1 MVWSI
6 LHVQCWTGICFRRS
20 RRHVPVQHVS
30 SLSCSSVSGWWYA
43 SDAVGGI
50 PPSRH
55 SSSPMHN
62 ILTLL
67 SPSSALPG
75 LLSLAYT
82 AESQLDRF
90 ERLLNSGSLA
100 GSTQALDRIHSHL
113 KQQSA
118 TSLALLD
125 NMELCD
131 TPLSIPTFKS
141 TLARFGI
148 DVRSAGKSDFWRV
161 VEAAA
166 RSGSVRRWDT
176 RLQIEA
182 FEATRRRWFL
192 VFDTITYDPSQF
204 GDEVMFGPYWRR
216 YQRSVQHAVVRR
228 AHGSLR
234 RFRRSGMGFDDHV
247 RYFAVPE
254 AHKDGRTHVH
264 ILWFVSHL
272 PDVASEADPN
282 AHGPLRPRRQVDGWP
297 PYPFGLITMR
307 IPVRYRGD
315 AFTTRLGW
323 RLPLDKDGKRP
334 ILKDAVAVARYMAK
348 YLSKPKPESLKCR
361 RIRTSPRLGL
371 RPLQARLSTLTLPQ
385 LALLSRDPRQS
396 RIKRAIN
403 GIPLPQSLLR
413 SQILREMI
421 IRFRKHLMLYSGPMR
436 IMFDTLKSVLG
447 TNSRPPL
454 QEHFPSL
461 TLLATMSKLRSFID
475 TLMNTL
481 SDTDISEL
489 SSLFTEYDK
498 PSYFAGHAPTYRP
511 SLGVL

>member
-1 MVWSI
+1 
-6 LHVQCWTGICFRRS
+6 
-20 RRHVPVQHVS
+20 
-30 SLSCSSVSGWWYA
+30 
-43 SDAVGGI
+43 
-50 PPSRH
+50 
-55 SSSPMHN
+55 MHN

-67 SPSSALPG
+67 SPSAALPG

-82 AESQLDRF
+82 AESQLERF

-100 GSTQALDRIHSHL
+100 GTTQALDRIHSHL
-113 KQQSA
+113 EQQSA
-118 TSLALLD
+118 TVLALLD

-131 TPLSIPTFKS
+131 TPSIPTFKD
-141 TLARFGI
+141 TLDAFGCQVI
-148 DVRSAGKSDFWRV
+148 SSGKSEFWRV

-166 RSGSVRRWDT
+166 RSSSVRRWDT

-182 FEATRRRWFL
+182 FEATRRQWFL

-204 GDEVMFGPYWRR
+204 GDEVMFGPHWRR

-234 RFRRSGMGFDDHV
+234 RFRRSGKGFDDHV

-264 ILWFVSHL
+264 ILWFISHL
-272 PDVASEADPN
+272 PDVSSEGDPN
-282 AHGPLRPRRQVDGWP
+282 AHNPLRPRRQVDGWP
-297 PYPFGLITMR
+297 PYPFGMITMR

-371 RPLQARLSTLTLPQ
+371 RSLQARLSTLTLPQ
-385 LALLSRDPRQS
+385 LALLHRDPRQS
-396 RIKRAIN
+396 RIKRAIH

-421 IRFRKHLMLYSGPMR
+421 LRFRKHLSLFSGPMR
-436 IMFDTLKSVLG
+436 ITFDTLKDVLG
-447 TNSRPPL
+447 TNSRPQL
-454 QEHFPSL
+454 QEHFQISIL
-461 TLLATMSKLRSFID
+461 QATISKLRNFID
-475 TLMNTL
+475 TLTISL
-481 SDTDISEL
+481 TSTDISEV
-489 SSLFTEYDK
+489 STLFTDYDK
-498 PSYFAGHAPTYRP
+498 PTLYHSHAPTFKQ
-511 SLGVL
+511 SLGVLQ

>member
-1 MVWSI
+1 
-6 LHVQCWTGICFRRS
+6 
-20 RRHVPVQHVS
+20 
-30 SLSCSSVSGWWYA
+30 
-43 SDAVGGI
+43 
-50 PPSRH
+50 
-55 SSSPMHN
+55 MHN

-67 SPSSALPG
+67 TPSAALPG
-75 LLSLAYT
+75 LLSQAYKAEKQLERYEKLREKPGALT
-82 AESQLDRF
+82 ATDSALSAAEAHFRSQVDR
-90 ERLLNSGSLA
+90 
-100 GSTQALDRIHSHL
+100 T
-113 KQQSA
+113 
-118 TSLALLD
+118 LALLD

-131 TPLSIPTFKS
+131 TPPQIPTFKAS
-141 TLARFGI
+141 LGQLGI
-148 DVRSAGKSDFWRV
+148 ELSQTGQSEFWRV

-166 RSGSVRRWDT
+166 RSAAVRRWDT

-182 FEATRRRWFL
+182 FEATLRQWFL

-204 GDEVMFGPYWRR
+204 RDEVMFGSHWRR

-234 RFRRSGMGFDDHV
+234 RFRRSGKGFDDHV

-272 PDVASEADPN
+272 PDVASEGDPN
-282 AHGPLRPRRQVDGWP
+282 AHNPLHPRRQVDGWP
-297 PYPFGLITMR
+297 AYPFGMITMR

-348 YLSKPKPESLKCR
+348 YLSKPKPESLRCR

-371 RPLQARLSTLTLPQ
+371 RPLQIRLSTLTLPQ
-385 LALLSRDPRQS
+385 LALLHRDPRQS

-403 GIPLPQSLLR
+403 GIPVPQSLLR

-421 IRFRKHLMLYSGPMR
+421 IRFRKHLSRHRGPMR
-436 IMFDTLKSVLG
+436 ITFDTLKDVLG
-447 TNSRPPL
+447 TNSRLQL
-454 QEHFPSL
+454 QEHFQISIL
-461 TLLATMSKLRSFID
+461 QATISKLRSFID
-475 TLMNTL
+475 TLMTIL
-481 SDTDISEL
+481 TPTDISEV
-489 SSLFTEYDK
+489 SNLFTDYDK
-498 PSYFAGHAPTYRP
+498 PTLYHSHAPTFKQ
-511 SLGVL
+511 SLGVLQ

>member
-1 MVWSI
+1 
-6 LHVQCWTGICFRRS
+6 
-20 RRHVPVQHVS
+20 
-30 SLSCSSVSGWWYA
+30 
-43 SDAVGGI
+43 
-50 PPSRH
+50 
-55 SSSPMHN
+55 MHN

-75 LLSLAYT
+75 LLSAAYT
-82 AESQLDRF
+82 AESQLERF
-90 ERLLNSGSLA
+90 ERLLNSGSVA
-100 GSTQALDRIHSHL
+100 GTTQALDRIHSHL

-118 TSLALLD
+118 TVLALLD

-131 TPLSIPTFKS
+131 TPPIGTFKD
-141 TLARFGI
+141 TLDAFGCQVI
-148 DVRSAGKSDFWRV
+148 SAGKSEFWRV

-166 RSGSVRRWDT
+166 RSSSVRRWDT

-182 FEATRRRWFL
+182 FEATSRQWFL

-228 AHGSLR
+228 AYGSLR
-234 RFRRSGMGFDDHV
+234 RFRRSGKGFDDHV

-264 ILWFVSHL
+264 ILWFISHL
-272 PDVASEADPN
+272 PDVSSEGDPN
-282 AHGPLRPRRQVDGWP
+282 AHNPLRPRRQVNGWP
-297 PYPFGLITMR
+297 PYPFGMITMR

-361 RIRTSPRLGL
+361 RIRTSPLLGL

-385 LALLSRDPRQS
+385 LALLHRDPRQS
-396 RIKRAIN
+396 RIKRAIH
-403 GIPLPQSLLR
+403 GIPVPQSLLR

-421 IRFRKHLMLYSGPMR
+421 FRFRKHLSQNPGPMR
-436 IMFDTLKSVLG
+436 TTYDTLKHVLG
-447 TNSRPPL
+447 INSRPQL
-454 QEHFPSL
+454 QELFQISIL
-461 TLLATMSKLRSFID
+461 QATISKLQSFIG
-475 TLMNTL
+475 TLMRTL
-481 SDTDISEL
+481 TSMDISEV
-489 SSLFTEYDK
+489 SNLFTDYEK
-498 PSYFAGHAPTYRP
+498 PTLYHSHAPTFKQ
-511 SLGVL
+511 SLGVLQ

>member
-1 MVWSI
+1 
-6 LHVQCWTGICFRRS
+6 
-20 RRHVPVQHVS
+20 
-30 SLSCSSVSGWWYA
+30 
-43 SDAVGGI
+43 
-50 PPSRH
+50 
-55 SSSPMHN
+55 MHN

-67 SPSSALPG
+67 SPSAALPG

-82 AESQLDRF
+82 AESQLERF
-90 ERLLNSGSLA
+90 ERLLNLGSLA

-118 TSLALLD
+118 TALSLLD

-131 TPLSIPTFKS
+131 TPPPIPTFKS

-148 DVRSAGKSDFWRV
+148 DVHSPGKSEFWRV

-166 RSGSVRRWDT
+166 RSSSVRRWDT

-182 FEATRRRWFL
+182 FEATRRQWFL
-192 VFDTITYDPSQF
+192 VFDTITYDPSRF
-204 GDEVMFGPYWRR
+204 GDEVMFGPHWRR

-234 RFRRSGMGFDDHV
+234 RFRRSGKGFDDHV

-264 ILWFVSHL
+264 ILWFISHL
-272 PDVASEADPN
+272 PDVASEGDPN
-282 AHGPLRPRRQVDGWP
+282 AHNPLHPRRQVDGWP
-297 PYPFGLITMR
+297 AYPFGMITMR

-371 RPLQARLSTLTLPQ
+371 QSVQAHLSTLTLPQ
-385 LALLSRDPRQS
+385 LALLHRDPRQS
-396 RIKRAIN
+396 RIKRAIH
-403 GIPLPQSLLR
+403 GILLPQSLLR

-421 IRFRKHLMLYSGPMR
+421 LRFRKHLSRHLGPMR
-436 IMFDTLKSVLG
+436 STFDTLKHVLG
-447 TNSRPPL
+447 INSRPQL
-454 QEHFPSL
+454 QEHFQNSIL
-461 TLLATMSKLRSFID
+461 QATMSKLRSFID
-475 TLMNTL
+475 TLMISLT
-481 SDTDISEL
+481 STDISEVANFL
-489 SSLFTEYDK
+489 TEYDK
-498 PSYFAGHAPTYRP
+498 PTLYHSHAPTFKQ
-511 SLGVL
+511 SLGVIR

>member
-1 MVWSI
+1 
-6 LHVQCWTGICFRRS
+6 
-20 RRHVPVQHVS
+20 
-30 SLSCSSVSGWWYA
+30 
-43 SDAVGGI
+43 
-50 PPSRH
+50 
-55 SSSPMHN
+55 MHN

-67 SPSSALPG
+67 SPSAALPG

-82 AESQLDRF
+82 AESQLARFQRLREKPGALTATDSALSAADSHFRAQVDRM
-90 ERLLNSGSLA
+90 
-100 GSTQALDRIHSHL
+100 
-113 KQQSA
+113 
-118 TSLALLD
+118 LALLD

-131 TPLSIPTFKS
+131 TPSIGTFKGALEELGCQVNPS
-141 TLARFGI
+141 
-148 DVRSAGKSDFWRV
+148 GKSEFWRV
-161 VEAAA
+161 VESAA

-182 FEATRRRWFL
+182 FEATRRQWFL
-192 VFDTITYDPSQF
+192 VFDTITYDPSRH

-234 RFRRSGMGFDDHV
+234 RFRLSGKGFDDHV

-264 ILWFVSHL
+264 ILWFISHL

-282 AHGPLRPRRQVDGWP
+282 AHNPLRPRRQVDGWP
-297 PYPFGLITMR
+297 AYPFGMITMR

-323 RLPLDKDGKRP
+323 RLPLDIDGQRP

-371 RPLQARLSTLTLPQ
+371 RPLQIRLSTLTRPQ
-385 LALLSRDPRQS
+385 LALLYRDPRQS

-403 GIPLPQSLLR
+403 GIPVPQSLLR

-421 IRFRKHLMLYSGPMR
+421 IRFRKHLSRHRGAMR
-436 IMFDTLKSVLG
+436 ITFDTLKDVLG

-454 QEHFPSL
+454 QEHFQNSI
-461 TLLATMSKLRSFID
+461 LLATISKLRNFID
-475 TLMNTL
+475 TLTISL
-481 SDTDISEL
+481 TSTDISEV
-489 SSLFTEYDK
+489 SNLFTDYDK
-498 PSYFAGHAPTYRP
+498 PTVYHSHAPTFKQ
-511 SLGVL
+511 SLGVIQ

>member
-1 MVWSI
+1 M
-6 LHVQCWTGICFRRS
+6 R
-20 RRHVPVQHVS
+20 
-30 SLSCSSVSGWWYA
+30 
-43 SDAVGGI
+43 
-50 PPSRH
+50 
-55 SSSPMHN
+55 N

-67 SPSSALPG
+67 SPSAALPG

-82 AESQLDRF
+82 AESQLARFQRLREKPGALTATDSALTAAEAHFRAQVDR
-90 ERLLNSGSLA
+90 
-100 GSTQALDRIHSHL
+100 
-113 KQQSA
+113 
-118 TSLALLD
+118 SLALLD

-131 TPLSIPTFKS
+131 TPSIGTFKHA
-141 TLARFGI
+141 LEDLGCQLNPAG
-148 DVRSAGKSDFWRV
+148 RSEFWRV

-166 RSGSVRRWDT
+166 RSSSVRRWDT

-182 FEATRRRWFL
+182 FEATRRQWFL
-192 VFDTITYDPSQF
+192 VFDTITYDPSRH

-234 RFRRSGMGFDDHV
+234 RFRRSGKGFDDHV

-264 ILWFVSHL
+264 ILWFISHL
-272 PDVASEADPN
+272 PDVSSEGDPN
-282 AHGPLRPRRQVDGWP
+282 AHNPLHPRRQVDGWP
-297 PYPFGLITMR
+297 AYPFGMITMR

-371 RPLQARLSTLTLPQ
+371 RSIQAKLSLLTLPQ
-385 LALLSRDPRQS
+385 LALLHRDPRQS

-421 IRFRKHLMLYSGPMR
+421 IRFRNHLSRHPGPMR
-436 IMFDTLKSVLG
+436 ITFDTLKDVMG
-447 TNSRPPL
+447 TNSRPQL
-454 QEHFPSL
+454 LEHFQNSILQAALSRLP
-461 TLLATMSKLRSFID
+461 SFID
-475 TLMNTL
+475 MLMSTL
-481 SDTDISEL
+481 SASDISEV
-489 SSLFTEYDK
+489 SSLFTDYDK
-498 PSYFAGHAPTYRP
+498 PAYLAGHAPSFRP
-511 SLGVL
+511 SLGAL

>member
-1 MVWSI
+1 
-6 LHVQCWTGICFRRS
+6 
-20 RRHVPVQHVS
+20 
-30 SLSCSSVSGWWYA
+30 
-43 SDAVGGI
+43 
-50 PPSRH
+50 
-55 SSSPMHN
+55 MHH

-67 SPSSALPG
+67 SPSAALPG

-82 AESQLDRF
+82 AESQLARF
-90 ERLLNSGSLA
+90 ERLLSSGSLA
-100 GSTQALDRIHSHL
+100 GTTQALDRIHSHL
-113 KQQSA
+113 QQQSA
-118 TSLALLD
+118 TALALLD

-131 TPLSIPTFKS
+131 TPSIGTFKD
-141 TLARFGI
+141 TLDAFGCQVI
-148 DVRSAGKSDFWRV
+148 SAGKSEFWRV

-166 RSGSVRRWDT
+166 RSAAVRRWDT

-182 FEATRRRWFL
+182 FEATRRQWFL

-204 GDEVMFGPYWRR
+204 GDEVMFGSHWRR

-234 RFRRSGMGFDDHV
+234 RFRRSGKGFDDHV

-264 ILWFVSHL
+264 ILWFISHL
-272 PDVASEADPN
+272 PDVSSEGDPN
-282 AHGPLRPRRQVDGWP
+282 AHNPLRPRRQVDGWP
-297 PYPFGLITMR
+297 PYPFGMITMR

-385 LALLSRDPRQS
+385 LALLHRDPRQS
-396 RIKRAIN
+396 RIKRAIH
-403 GIPLPQSLLR
+403 GIPVPQSLLR

-421 IRFRKHLMLYSGPMR
+421 LRFRQHLGQNPGPMR
-436 IMFDTLKSVLG
+436 TTYDTLKHVLG
-447 TNSRPPL
+447 INSRPQL
-454 QEHFPSL
+454 QELFQISIL
-461 TLLATMSKLRSFID
+461 QATISKLQSFIG
-475 TLMNTL
+475 TLMRTL
-481 SDTDISEL
+481 TSTDISEV
-489 SSLFTEYDK
+489 SNLFTDYEK
-498 PSYFAGHAPTYRP
+498 PTLYHSHAPTFKQ
-511 SLGVL
+511 SLGVLQ

>member
-1 MVWSI
+1 
-6 LHVQCWTGICFRRS
+6 
-20 RRHVPVQHVS
+20 
-30 SLSCSSVSGWWYA
+30 
-43 SDAVGGI
+43 
-50 PPSRH
+50 
-55 SSSPMHN
+55 MHN

-67 SPSSALPG
+67 SPSAALPG

-82 AESQLDRF
+82 AESQLARFQRLREKPGALTATDSALSVAEAHFRSQVDR
-90 ERLLNSGSLA
+90 
-100 GSTQALDRIHSHL
+100 T
-113 KQQSA
+113 
-118 TSLALLD
+118 LALLD
-125 NMELCD
+125 NMELTD
-131 TPLSIPTFKS
+131 TPSLGTFKG
-141 TLARFGI
+141 TLESFGCQ
-148 DVRSAGKSDFWRV
+148 VNPAGGSEFWRV

-166 RSGSVRRWDT
+166 RSGAVRRWDT

-182 FEATRRRWFL
+182 FEATRRQWFL

-204 GDEVMFGPYWRR
+204 GDEVMFGPHWRR

-234 RFRRSGMGFDDHV
+234 RFRRSGKGFDDHV

-264 ILWFVSHL
+264 ILWFISHL

-282 AHGPLRPRRQVDGWP
+282 AHNPLRPRRQVDGWP
-297 PYPFGLITMR
+297 AYPYGMITMR

-323 RLPLDKDGKRP
+323 RLPLDNDGKRP
-334 ILKDAVAVARYMAK
+334 ILKDSVAVARYMAK

-385 LALLSRDPRQS
+385 LALLHRDPRQALI
-396 RIKRAIN
+396 RRAIH
-403 GIPLPQSLLR
+403 GIPLPPSLLR

-421 IRFRKHLMLYSGPMR
+421 LRFRKHLNQFSGPMR
-436 IMFDTLKSVLG
+436 ITFDTLKSVLG
-447 TNSRPPL
+447 TNSRLPL
-454 QEHFPSL
+454 QERFPSS
-461 TLLATMSKLRSFID
+461 TLLAMKSKLRSFIGM
-475 TLMNTL
+475 LMNTL

-498 PSYFAGHAPTYRP
+498 PSYFAGHAPTFRP
-511 SLGVL
+511 SLGVI

>member
-1 MVWSI
+1 
-6 LHVQCWTGICFRRS
+6 
-20 RRHVPVQHVS
+20 
-30 SLSCSSVSGWWYA
+30 
-43 SDAVGGI
+43 
-50 PPSRH
+50 
-55 SSSPMHN
+55 MHT

-67 SPSSALPG
+67 SPSAALPG

-82 AESQLDRF
+82 AESQLERF

-100 GSTQALDRIHSHL
+100 GTTQALDRIHSHL
-113 KQQSA
+113 TQQSA
-118 TSLALLD
+118 TVLALLD

-131 TPLSIPTFKS
+131 TPSIPTFKD
-141 TLARFGI
+141 TLDAFGCQVI
-148 DVRSAGKSDFWRV
+148 SSGKSEFWRV

-166 RSGSVRRWDT
+166 RSSSVRRWDT

-182 FEATRRRWFL
+182 FEATRRQWFL

-204 GDEVMFGPYWRR
+204 GDEVMFGPHWRR

-234 RFRRSGMGFDDHV
+234 RFRRSGKGFDDHV

-264 ILWFVSHL
+264 ILWFISHL
-272 PDVASEADPN
+272 PDVSSEGDPN
-282 AHGPLRPRRQVDGWP
+282 AHNPLRPRRQVNGWP
-297 PYPFGLITMR
+297 PYPFGMITMR

-371 RPLQARLSTLTLPQ
+371 RPLQACLSTLTLPQ
-385 LALLSRDPRQS
+385 LALLHRDPRQS
-396 RIKRAIN
+396 RIKRAIH
-403 GIPLPQSLLR
+403 GIPVPQSLLR
-413 SQILREMI
+413 TQILREMI
-421 IRFRKHLMLYSGPMR
+421 LRFRKHLSLSSGLMR
-436 IMFDTLKSVLG
+436 TTYDTLKHVLG
-447 TNSRPPL
+447 INSRPQL
-454 QEHFPSL
+454 QEHFQISIL
-461 TLLATMSKLRSFID
+461 RATISKLQSFIG
-475 TLMNTL
+475 TLMSTL
-481 SDTDISEL
+481 TSTDISEV
-489 SSLFTEYDK
+489 SNLFTDYEK
-498 PSYFAGHAPTYRP
+498 PTLYHSHAPTFKQ
-511 SLGVL
+511 SLGVLQ